1 MALVQLIVTIACS
14 SSTTTS
20 VPSSKFLRDR
30 RSQHERRSLLQKSR
44 PSCDLS
50 LQFFCKQSERQRVFE
65 KVMIRS
71 YKPKVMILM
80 GHPGISLYQ
89 QDCSFL
95 QAARKTIV
103 FGKVMIRSR
112 KPKVMILLYFA
123 APYQNWKNKIGD
135 WKNSKSRR
143 PARAVNLVCPGWNDA
158 VSAKRQTEAA
168 I

>member
-50 LQFFCKQSERQRVFE
+50 LQFFCKQPERRRVFK

-89 QDCSFL
+89 QDCIFFAKVKARL
-95 QAARKTIV
+95 QFFSSKVKAILGSLFIGKTAV
-103 FGKVMIRSR
+103 FCKQ
-112 KPKVMILLYFA
+112 PE
-123 APYQNWKNKIGD
+123 
-135 WKNSKSRR
+135 
-143 PARAVNLVCPGWNDA
+143 
-158 VSAKRQTEAA
+158 RQ
-168 I
+168 